1 MKIFACKFI
10 HYNQYMARLSWNLL
24 YVCQTKTLDTNGVS
38 WFCISTISFA
48 YFLMH
53 MTGLAV
59 ATIKI
64 PLLQRPCIHWVVYTS
79 MKKLYRS
86 HESSLTLTEIK
97 YCCSNYQKIC
107 LVLKVLQPQLHFL
120 SSYTIGYC
128 LSVPIKID
136 AHTGKFYIKAHRQQE
151 KTQTIVMCSYS
162 FIWGKNLMVR
172 EWK

>member
-1 MKIFACKFI
+1 MIVVKTTHCLDTNENFACKFI
-10 HYNQYMARLSWNLL
+10 HYNQYMARLSRNLL

-97 YCCSNYQKIC
+97 YCCSNYQKNMSSSKSITAAAAFSF
-107 LVLKVLQPQLHFL
+107 LLHNRLL
-120 SSYTIGYC
+120 SQC
-128 LSVPIKID
+128 
-136 AHTGKFYIKAHRQQE
+136 AH
-151 KTQTIVMCSYS
+151 
-162 FIWGKNLMVR
+162 
-172 EWK
+172 